1 METHRTGTALAALLL
16 TAVSGCAGGVQN
28 EQDTVTLTFA
38 DLTSQ
43 DNTLGQAAQAMFEAI
58 DEEYAGTIEVEYFWS
73 GSMAGGTEI
82 LNSLSSDMVDS
93 ASIPTAYYPK
103 DLPVASW
110 AEGLTGLAPTANIL
124 PPFVANPA
132 MHAAFDS
139 EAVTTEYAEH
149 NAVPVTVAT
158 TDSYALVCKDPI
170 DSLEEARGKL
180 VRVAS
185 TQHGAEVEE
194 LGMSPVSLAHGE
206 TYEALQ
212 RGTIDCTITSI
223 SGAEDLGL
231 YEIAKHLIPIGFS
244 PTVLPVL
251 FNTDTLESLPEDL
264 QEIIRTTGRQ
274 AYFDTYAHA
283 SFDEVHE
290 LLEDGP
296 LARDADTEILI
307 PTDMRDALAEFRT
320 QRAKDLAEAAPE
332 GLDDAEALVTGFAE
346 TAGADAP
353 LFEEASGISADLP
366 EDAEEFRARYATMA
380 ERTGELDGY
389 LEEVA
394 P

>member
-1 METHRTGTALAALLL
+1 MAALLL
-16 TAVSGCAGGVQN
+16 AAVSGCAGGVQS
-28 EQDTVTLTFA
+28 EQDTVTLSFA

-58 DEEYAGTIEVEYFWS
+58 DEEYEGTIEVEYFWS

-82 LNSLSSDMVDS
+82 LNSLSSGMVDS

-149 NAVPVTVAT
+149 SAIPVTVAT
-158 TDSYALVCKDPI
+158 TDSYSLVCKEPI
-170 DSLEEARGKL
+170 RSLEEARGKL

-185 TQHGAEVEE
+185 TLHSAEIEE

-231 YEIAKHLIPIGFS
+231 YEIAKYLVPIGFS

-251 FNTDTLESLPEDL
+251 FNKDKFESLPEDL

-290 LLEDGP
+290 LLQEGS
-296 LARDADTEILI
+296 LAPDADTEVII
-307 PTDMRDALAEFRT
+307 PADMRDALLEFRT
-320 QRAKDLAEAAPE
+320 ERAEGLAGVAPEAAT
-332 GLDDAEALVTGFAE
+332 DAEAVVADFAG
-346 TAGADAP
+346 TVDAAVP
-353 LFEEASGISADLP
+353 LFEEASGISAEPP
-366 EDAEEFRARYATMA
+366 EDAEAFRARYETVA
-380 ERTGELDGY
+380 ERSAELDGY
-389 LEEVA
+389 LAEVA